1 MEFLYDTKR
10 VSLDAFDEAMEDAA
24 TYPWSELETIA
35 FLCRDRCSS
44 RRAVTSAFKA
54 TRSFTMIKYLYETK
68 RISKET
74 IIDAFKREARSIWYT
89 HDEDQVQIV
98 KLLYKEKCISPEVI
112 GEALVIA
119 ARQGKTE
126 VVELL
131 RVDPR
136 IRVEVLR
143 HAFVAAAD
151 QTNSHLM
158 RSLYVKQQ
166 ITSDALSTAFVKA
179 ADRGRLKVG
188 RQDVLQLVGSIDFG
202 YCTRGMRKKML
213 QVATTD
219 AAKRFAQEILDV
231 HEL

>member
-1 MEFLYDTKR
+1 
-10 VSLDAFDEAMEDAA
+10 MEDAA
-24 TYPWSELETIA
+24 TYPWSELETTA
-35 FLCRDRCSS
+35 FLCRNRCSS

-54 TRSFTMIKYLYETK
+54 TRRFTMIKYLYETK
-68 RISKET
+68 RVSKEA
-74 IIDAFKREARSIWYT
+74 IIDAFKREARSIRYT

-119 ARQGKTE
+119 RHGKTE

-131 RVDPR
+131 CVDPH

-151 QTNSHLM
+151 QNNSILM

-166 ITSDALSTAFVKA
+166 ITSDAISTVFVRA
-179 ADRGRLKVG
+179 AYSGRLKVG
-188 RQDVLQLVGSIDFG
+188 RHDVLQLVDSIDFG

-219 AAKRFAQEILDV
+219 AAMKFAQGILDV